1 MRERAE
7 ARANELALRE
17 ANRRMDEFLGM
28 TSHELKTPLTSIKG
42 NTQLTVRQLRNSMQN
57 IQKLQDMF
65 ESTERQIK
73 LLDRLVDDLLDISR
87 TQANILELNFVPCD
101 LATLVREAV
110 KEQRRVWPTRT
121 ITLDLPAE
129 STVTISA
136 DPDRISQVMT
146 NYLTNALKYSSEDL
160 HVTLQLESDNARV
173 SVQDH
178 GVGLS
183 PEEQKRVWERFY
195 RTEDVEVISNSSQS
209 SMMGLGL
216 GLYICKTIIE
226 QHLGNLGVESTPHV
240 GSTFWF
246 TLPLAQEDN

>member
-1 MRERAE
+1 
-7 ARANELALRE
+7 
-17 ANRRMDEFLGM
+17 M

-42 NTQLTVRQLRNSMQN
+42 NTQLTVRQLKNSVQNIHKMQN
-57 IQKLQDMF
+57 ML

-87 TQANILELNFVPCD
+87 TQANTLELNFVSCD
-101 LATLVREAV
+101 LAAIVRQAV
-110 KEQRRVWPTRT
+110 EEQRRAWPTRT
-121 ITLDLPAE
+121 INLNLPGE
-129 STVTISA
+129 STVSISA

-195 RTEDVEVISNSSQS
+195 RTEDVEVLSNSSQS
-209 SMMGLGL
+209 SMRGLGL
-216 GLYICKTIIE
+216 GLYIGQQIAAAHGGSLLVQSE
-226 QHLGNLGVESTPHV
+226 QGQ
-240 GSTFWF
+240 GSRFILE
-246 TLPLAQEDN
+246 LPLAVVRTAGGIEVRAPD